1 MPETEKIY
9 NCPADD
15 VIVPEDRVRQEFKK
29 KDLDE
34 LVESIKDKGV
44 LQAGV
49 CRIGPTG
56 EIILVAGERRLKA
69 CELAEVNYKY
79 TLSNETDP
87 FRILEIELE
96 ENLRRVNL
104 TFQEEAE
111 GVERLHAI
119 EQEIHGATKF
129 GASGGHGVKD
139 TAQLLGKAVGTVQE
153 DLEIAA
159 FLEFD
164 EVRNARNKT
173 EAKKVIKRL
182 KEEYVQG
189 EALRKA
195 RAKED
200 TEAGV
205 VSTEIPEGLSDTEK
219 AAIEFKEKVNY
230 FSTRVVNDK
239 MEDTLLNE
247 DDNQYSV
254 VFFDPPWGV
263 DFDNVSEKNGSKE
276 MYKDS
281 PEEFRK
287 RLSGWLSLLYRKMAE
302 NSHLYM
308 FFGIVNYEFVYTS
321 LEAAGF
327 TTNRMPIIWYKQGA
341 HRTRTP
347 DVWPG
352 RSYEPIAYARKGS
365 KILIRKGAPD
375 VAITPAPTPTMKKSH
390 PSAKHP
396 DVYIDLIK
404 RSCIPGDKILDP
416 MCGSGMLGVAA
427 ETLRNTHQLDWKMIE
442 EKETFANLALTNVVM
457 GYHHIVNVDITVP
470 EEPLLPYYICYGC
483 YRSGMSTT
491 LLIDKKSGKQRLC
504 PKCQS
509 GVFLKSESLS
519 EDFKTLEPGSDEW
532 KAYWELYPEKQNDML
547 IWKKEKNYAR

>member
-1 MPETEKIY
+1 
-9 NCPADD
+9 
-15 VIVPEDRVRQEFKK
+15 
-29 KDLDE
+29 
-34 LVESIKDKGV
+34 
-44 LQAGV
+44 
-49 CRIGPTG
+49 
-56 EIILVAGERRLKA
+56 
-69 CELAEVNYKY
+69 
-79 TLSNETDP
+79 
-87 FRILEIELE
+87 
-96 ENLRRVNL
+96 
-104 TFQEEAE
+104 
-111 GVERLHAI
+111 
-119 EQEIHGATKF
+119 
-129 GASGGHGVKD
+129 
-139 TAQLLGKAVGTVQE
+139 
-153 DLEIAA
+153 
-159 FLEFD
+159 
-164 EVRNARNKT
+164 
-173 EAKKVIKRL
+173 
-182 KEEYVQG
+182 
-189 EALRKA
+189 
-195 RAKED
+195 
-200 TEAGV
+200 
-205 VSTEIPEGLSDTEK
+205 
-219 AAIEFKEKVNY
+219 
-230 FSTRVVNDK
+230 
-239 MEDTLLNE
+239 
-247 DDNQYSV
+247 
-254 VFFDPPWGV
+254 
-263 DFDNVSEKNGSKE
+263 
-276 MYKDS
+276 
-281 PEEFRK
+281 
-287 RLSGWLSLLYRKMAE
+287 MAE

-442 EKETFANLALTNVVM
+442 EKETFADLALTNVVM

-483 YRSGMSTT
+483 YHSGMSTT